1 MLNPYKNKII
11 ASLINWSELSRKL
24 ASSRTCIYLNN
35 IPRKYRA
42 KVDRLNYYLELWEK
56 EINDMEK

>member
-24 ASSRTCIYLNN
+24 ASSRKCIHLNN
-35 IPRKYRA
+35 IPRKY
-42 KVDRLNYYLELWEK
+42 KDKIDRLNHYLELWEK
-56 EINDMEK
+56 EITNMEK

>member
-11 ASLINWSELSRKL
+11 GSLINWSELSRKL
-24 ASSRTCIYLNN
+24 ASSRKCIHLNN

-42 KVDRLNYYLELWEK
+42 KVARLNYYLELWEK
-56 EINDMEK
+56 ETKEMQK